1 MQKIKIENYFVGNKF
16 PIFVIAEAGINHN
29 GSFKLAKKMIDQA
42 KKSGASCIKFQTH
55 ITEEEM
61 IKTNIKP
68 GNISNDIQLSRSDI
82 T

>member
-1 MQKIKIENYFVGNKF
+1 LQKIKIKNHFIGNKF
-16 PIFVIAEAGINHN
+16 PIFVIAEAGINYN